1 MKYMNN
7 AEVGEIICNR
17 DFVVK
22 NNVIIVDRSNEE
34 DMSDMPKGTA
44 MNFRSTELLNPCPE
58 NWVHIKPLPFC
69 GSSVLLTIG
78 NSRDGQSRLI
88 GVSVS
93 MALQDF

>member
-34 DMSDMPKGTA
+34 DMSNDSPYIRKA
-44 MNFRSTELLNPCPE
+44 LSTT
-58 NWVHIKPLPFC
+58 KK
-69 GSSVLLTIG
+69 
-78 NSRDGQSRLI
+78 
-88 GVSVS
+88 
-93 MALQDF
+93 